1 MTGTVRSIKLKAGGF
16 VFWLNVIKVF
26 SFAFLL
32 FCSTLL
38 TGCGSQRT
46 TENIQNIPIEKRK
59 ADLLETID
67 RKFENPQAH
76 YELGQIYQSERQW
89 IKAEYHYNTAL
100 NFDPAHSEA
109 QAATVKVFLE
119 SGDTAKSKTY
129 AEIYMNKAASSAT
142 GSFRLGLAFQK
153 QLMDEY
159 AFDCYMQALHLAPTS
174 AKIHKQLGYY
184 YLAKN
189 DTVRAEEYLKRSF
202 QLDPDQ
208 PEVAGELGRLGIE
221 VRIPRKVES
230 QTRKVD
236 KIADQASQEKGT

>member
-1 MTGTVRSIKLKAGGF
+1 MTGKVRSNELKAGSF
-16 VFWLNVIKVF
+16 VFWLNVVRVF
-26 SFAFLL
+26 SFSLIL

-38 TGCGSQRT
+38 TGCKSPQT
-46 TENIQNIPIEKRK
+46 ANVQNPPIEKRK
-59 ADLLETID
+59 EDLLKIID

-100 NFDPAHSEA
+100 NFDPALSEA
-109 QAATVKVFLE
+109 QASTVKVFLE

-129 AEIYMNKAASSAT
+129 ADIYMSKASNSAT
-142 GSFRLGLAFQK
+142 ASFRLGLAFQK
-153 QLMDEY
+153 QLLDEY

-174 AKIHKQLGYY
+174 AKIHRQLGYY
-184 YLAKN
+184 YLSKK
-189 DTVRAEEYLKRSF
+189 DMVRAEEYLKRSF

-208 PEVAGELGRLGIE
+208 PEVAGELGRLGVE
-221 VRIPRKVES
+221 VKIPRKAER

-236 KIADQASQEKGT
+236 SIAEQAGKEKGT